1 MGMFFRQQLKFNNAP
16 AHTKQGGF
24 FKGDFILNQIGDTY
38 FDISGYK
45 NGFGVV
51 NGHNLGRYWV
61 RGPQKRLYCPA
72 PWLKKGN
79 NEIIIF
85 DMEGTEAGNVP
96 GYKTA
101 N

>member
-1 MGMFFRQQLKFNNAP
+1 MVICITTPG
-16 AHTKQGGF
+16 
-24 FKGDFILNQIGDTY
+24 
-38 FDISGYK
+38 
-45 NGFGVV
+45 
-51 NGHNLGRYWV
+51 V

-72 PWLKKGN
+72 PLLKKGN
-79 NEIIIF
+79 KEIIIF